1 MPTTQAQTI
10 APHWEESTVQDP
22 VSQKWKKWSMCLYCK
37 KKFSSLKPD
46 KKCAHTG
53 KVPKHGICPCHDG
66 GLPVCKAWS
75 LPDPHLAVPFVADRA
90 VKPVEPGLDLAAA
103 MPW

>member
-53 KVPKHGICPCHDG
+53 KVPKHGICRCPAD
-66 GLPVCKAWS
+66 
-75 LPDPHLAVPFVADRA
+75 VPEDRH
-90 VKPVEPGLDLAAA
+90 VHGVSGAAR
-103 MPW
+103 P

>member
-37 KKFSSLKPD
+37 KKFSSLKPV
-46 KKCAHTG
+46 TEG
-53 KVPKHGICPCHDG
+53 KQ
-66 GLPVCKAWS
+66 GLLGVLTEEA
-75 LPDPHLAVPFVADRA
+75 AVPEPQGCPA
-90 VKPVEPGLDLAAA
+90 VS
-103 MPW
+103 

>member
-1 MPTTQAQTI
+1 M
-10 APHWEESTVQDP
+10 QDP

-53 KVPKHGICPCHDG
+53 KVPKHGICPCPADVPEDTQKMARNAFKG
-66 GLPVCKAWS
+66 GVLYEQPENPGFCTRFQGRV
-75 LPDPHLAVPFVADRA
+75 
-90 VKPVEPGLDLAAA
+90 VE
-103 MPW
+103 